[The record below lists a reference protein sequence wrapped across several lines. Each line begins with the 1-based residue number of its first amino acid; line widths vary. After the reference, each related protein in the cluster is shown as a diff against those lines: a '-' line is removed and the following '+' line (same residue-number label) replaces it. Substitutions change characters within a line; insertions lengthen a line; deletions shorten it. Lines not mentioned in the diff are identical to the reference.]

1 MNTASKD
8 VLQRPMRPGLAP
20 RLNTRTTTRTTTRR
34 DALRVISTWSL
45 ATVLPLAAWARDPS
59 EGLLPMATSLP
70 DALAAAVAAREP
82 LVVMVSLPGCPYCP
96 VVRQSYLAP
105 LLASGQAR
113 VVQVDMQGS
122 QALVSMDHSTTS
134 HGQQV
139 RAWQVKVAP
148 TLLFLGAKGAEVAPR
163 INGVGVIDFYGAYLD
178 ERLAVARRA
187 VRA

>member
-1 MNTASKD
+1 MKTAKQV
-8 VLQRPMRPGLAP
+8 VLQQPTRLGLTPDLASCP
-20 RLNTRTTTRTTTRR
+20 TTRR
-34 DALRVISTWSL
+34 DALRAMGAWGM
-45 ATVLPLAAWARDPS
+45 AAALPGAAWARDAS

-70 DALAAAVAAREP
+70 DALAAALAAREP

-113 VVQVDMQGS
+113 VVQIDMLGNQS
-122 QALVSMDHSTTS
+122 LVAMDRSTTS

-148 TLLFLGAKGAEVAPR
+148 TVLFFGAQARELAPR

-178 ERLAVARRA
+178 ERLATARKALRA
-187 VRA
+187 